1 MCTSIYA
8 NIFAVYMHRYGLCR
22 SYLCISVHICAY
34 LCISNSTYILLGEQ
48 QNRERVQLEGFVF
61 TESHTAKGNTAVSSR
76 IDGMVSGP
84 IHGPGVD
91 AKEGAAR
98 SWLATPVADTIFI
111 ACFLPVPHGVGDSPG
126 ISSGQKR

>member
-84 IHGPGVD
+84 NHGPG
-91 AKEGAAR
+91 R
-98 SWLATPVADTIFI
+98 S
-111 ACFLPVPHGVGDSPG
+111 
-126 ISSGQKR
+126 